1 MILTK
6 QELERDVGLGSFS
19 IGTLRNEDIG
29 NALLSLLDKIGEVI
43 LFGPAGT
50 ELERSGW
57 NGVKDTLLAEW
68 EQFADPD
75 SDQAHEC
82 VEEMWTLLEEALPE
96 GFYAGSTE
104 GDGAD
109 FGIWP
114 TPEDDDPGHHADDKH
129 SRKLTG
135 EE

>member
-6 QELERDVGLGSFS
+6 QQLERDVGVGSFS
-19 IGTLRNEDIG
+19 RGTLRNADVG
-29 NALLSLLDKIGEVI
+29 GSLASLLGLIAEVL
-43 LFGPAGT
+43 LFAPS
-50 ELERSGW
+50 EERAAW
-57 NGVKDTLLAEW
+57 NKVRAQLCQEW
-68 EQFADPD
+68 EEIADPD

-96 GFYAGSTE
+96 GFYAGSAE